1 MGALN
6 CWWLWSCTNAILQK
20 IFAKDTAG
28 LSPPGGFYFYVI
40 V

>member
-1 MGALN
+1 MGGLN
-6 CWWLWSCTNAILQK
+6 FGWLQSCTNAVPQK

-28 LSPPGGFYFYVI
+28 LSPELAFTLI